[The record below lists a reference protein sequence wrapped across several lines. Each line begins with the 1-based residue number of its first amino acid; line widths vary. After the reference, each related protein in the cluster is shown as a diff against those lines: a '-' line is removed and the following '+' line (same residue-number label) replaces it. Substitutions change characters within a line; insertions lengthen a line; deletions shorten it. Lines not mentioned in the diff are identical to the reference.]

1 MSGRLNLFQSAML
14 RWRTLHPYCASH
26 VIAVDAPFDEARL
39 REAIAGVLDD
49 CGLAGLE
56 LDARRK
62 RFAWR
67 GGPASVS
74 LETLDGGD
82 APFDAAAR
90 VIERTINQPFPAE
103 GRFDPFRF
111 FAVRSG
117 AGFLVGVSYDHFVA
131 GGDSIVVLVTD
142 IADRYRAGA
151 DGDVPLP
158 RLERYPP
165 TYVRLFARH
174 AGELLRGLAA
184 LPELLAGWRSAIRPH
199 FRDPGDGTNGYAH
212 VLVDPHRYAALRAA
226 AKRFGVTTNDLLLAL
241 LVRAVM
247 PIAARRHHTGRRRQV
262 ALASIV
268 NVRGDYQPPATAVFG
283 QFLSSFRV
291 VHPFTESRSP
301 ADIASDIYRQTAR
314 AKQGKLYLVTLVA
327 MAAAALLWPFAN
339 ASRRHRMYLK
349 YHPVFAGLT
358 PLNVDQLRRR
368 GASDDGDYLRAA
380 STGPMSPMVVAA
392 TVAGA
397 AMRMGI
403 TYRTTALS
411 RGDVDAVIASVLHDM
426 DTL

>member
-117 AGFLVGVSYDHFVA
+117 AGFLVGVSYDLKKFTGRVA
-131 GGDSIVVLVTD
+131 ASADRTTGRQA
-142 IADRYRAGA
+142 IADNNSYALDVGGAYNISSRLAVTGGVRYKI
-151 DGDVPLP
+151 
-158 RLERYPP
+158 EREKVATLSDQRRDSQAVYIG
-165 TYVRLFARH
+165 T
-174 AGELLRGLAA
+174 
-184 LPELLAGWRSAIRPH
+184 AIK
-199 FRDPGDGTNGYAH
+199 F
-212 VLVDPHRYAALRAA
+212 
-226 AKRFGVTTNDLLLAL
+226 
-241 LVRAVM
+241 
-247 PIAARRHHTGRRRQV
+247 
-262 ALASIV
+262 
-268 NVRGDYQPPATAVFG
+268 
-283 QFLSSFRV
+283 
-291 VHPFTESRSP
+291 
-301 ADIASDIYRQTAR
+301 
-314 AKQGKLYLVTLVA
+314 
-327 MAAAALLWPFAN
+327 
-339 ASRRHRMYLK
+339 
-349 YHPVFAGLT
+349 
-358 PLNVDQLRRR
+358 
-368 GASDDGDYLRAA
+368 
-380 STGPMSPMVVAA
+380 
-392 TVAGA
+392 
-397 AMRMGI
+397 
-403 TYRTTALS
+403 
-411 RGDVDAVIASVLHDM
+411 
-426 DTL
+426 